1 MLKSNKLGFAT
12 SSGTETMLAVRENA
26 VLVHM
31 LHDIANYDMFQHLTT
46 QAGQGDRA
54 IVGWVVSLTFLE
66 HCGDV
71 GCFPVFRNGSCLKG
85 LVEDNSQDR
94 S

>member
-1 MLKSNKLGFAT
+1 MLKSNMLGFLT

-46 QAGQGDRA
+46 QIGQGDRPNT
-54 IVGWVVSLTFLE
+54 TF
-66 HCGDV
+66 
-71 GCFPVFRNGSCLKG
+71 
-85 LVEDNSQDR
+85 
-94 S
+94 